1 MKFHLNNIIFLFL
14 FLLSIFLLATLP
26 ISAARYLPPGH
37 TIRRRSPHWKRGSD
51 HIWDT
56 HDTSRGQYIC
66 DVTKASPFKSNVS
79 VAVDDLGTRPQ
90 KAMCNCDLQHECT
103 TVAAQGSA
111 EIELCNIWKGGMPCR
126 AVGKIV
132 RRVIAKCA
140 HRFWGDAEPR
150 AAGKAVF
157 DWGTIIVS

>member
-1 MKFHLNNIIFLFL
+1 MKFLLNHIIRL

-26 ISAARYLPPGH
+26 ISTARHLPPDH
-37 TIRRRSPHWKRGSD
+37 IIRRRSPHWKRGPD
-51 HIWDT
+51 HIWDA

-66 DVTKASPFKSNVS
+66 DVTKASPFKSDVS
-79 VAVDDLGTRPQ
+79 DAAGDLGTRAQ
-90 KAMCNCDLQHECT
+90 KAMCNCDSQHECT

-140 HRFWGDAEPR
+140 HRFWGDTEPR